1 MFPIQSKSQIHKLF
15 TRHRKPRP
23 QANPVSL
30 ALRRLNP
37 VAVGFWLGGFVLG
50 TAGAIVGACMPYCH
64 VVAVTI
70 SILWWGI
77 YLGCFGASIGAL
89 LGLWAEQMSAPSAPS
104 DDGAGKQ

>member
-1 MFPIQSKSQIHKLF
+1 MFPIQSKSQIRKLF

-50 TAGAIVGACMPYCH
+50 TAGAIVGACMPYRH
-64 VVAVTI
+64 PVAVTI

-77 YLGCFGASIGAL
+77 YFGCFGAYIGAL
-89 LGLWAEQMSAPSAPS
+89 LGL
-104 DDGAGKQ
+104 GKNRTASWSERANEGKGP